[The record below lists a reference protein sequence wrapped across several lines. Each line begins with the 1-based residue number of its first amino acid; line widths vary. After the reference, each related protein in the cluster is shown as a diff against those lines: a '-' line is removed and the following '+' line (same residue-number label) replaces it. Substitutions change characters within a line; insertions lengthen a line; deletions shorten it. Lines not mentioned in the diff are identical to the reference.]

1 MEHARIVVSE
11 HHNSGDKVWL
21 VGGLARGEG
30 KLSAGAD
37 GVSLQVSK
45 GDARRLGIRDGKR
58 ISFWRTEEGMQ
69 LGPYIGIM
77 TNKRPGGIRGFQ
89 GLRGRRET
97 YIGLL
102 KMALSMGAVAYV
114 FACEDVDFKRM
125 RVIGYHRNK
134 AGNWLA
140 QEYPLPNVVY
150 NRIPDRQSEV
160 APIVRMAKKRFE
172 QLGHSHRMTLF
183 NPHFLNK
190 WDLHRAFSQE
200 SRLKPYLPDTRLY
213 SGPKDVL
220 AMLKRHRMVY
230 LKPRDT
236 FAGHGIM
243 RAEYKGGK
251 YTLSHKVGT
260 TYRHEHHVDFRGLA
274 QSFIAKRH
282 PGVYLV
288 QQGLRLAKF
297 RGAIFDARI
306 IMQKTGAGV
315 WDLTGA
321 GVRVAARGGITT
333 HVPNGGYIAPIDTVI
348 YDVFKERLDTPNGV
362 YSKVKNLALEMAPAI
377 ENRYKRLFGEL
388 SMDIGI
394 TSEGDCYFFE
404 ANAKP
409 MKFDEPVIRRKSL
422 RRLVEFSR
430 YLSGYKGH
438 EEEDNVNN

>member
-1 MEHARIVVSE
+1 MEHARVVVVDHQVGGE
-11 HHNSGDKVWL
+11 KLWL
-21 VGGLARGEG
+21 MGGLARGEG
-30 KLSAGAD
+30 RLTAGSD
-37 GVSLQVSK
+37 GVLLHVSR
-45 GDARRLGIRDGKR
+45 GDARRLGIRPSQQ
-58 ISFWRTEEGMQ
+58 ISYWRAGDALQ

-77 TNKRPGGIRGFQ
+77 TNKRPGGIKGFQ

-97 YIGLL
+97 YLGLL
-102 KMALSMGAVAYV
+102 KMARSMGSVAYV

-125 RVIGYHRNK
+125 RVVGYHCDK
-134 AGNWLA
+134 AGSWLA
-140 QEYPLPNVVY
+140 HEYPLPNVVY
-150 NRIPDRQSEV
+150 NRIPDRHSEG
-160 APIVRMAKKRFE
+160 APMIRMAKKRFE
-172 QLGHSHRMTLF
+172 QLAHSHRTALF

-200 SRLKPYLPDTRLY
+200 PELKSYLPDTRLY
-213 SGPKDVL
+213 HGPEDIL
-220 AMLKRHRMVY
+220 SMLKRHRMVY

-243 RAEYKGGK
+243 RAEYKAGK
-251 YTLSHKVGT
+251 YVLSHKVGAV
-260 TYRHEHHVDFRGLA
+260 YKHEQHLDFKGLA
-274 QSFIAKRH
+274 QAFNARRV

-306 IMQKTGAGV
+306 IMQKTGTGV

-333 HVPNGGYIAPIDTVI
+333 HVPNGGYIAPIKTVI
-348 YDVFKERLDTPNGV
+348 SDVFNERLDTPGGV
-362 YSKVKNLALEMAPAI
+362 YSRVRHLALTMAPAI

-394 TSEGDCYFFE
+394 TSDGECYFFE

-438 EEEDNVNN
+438 TVEENVDH